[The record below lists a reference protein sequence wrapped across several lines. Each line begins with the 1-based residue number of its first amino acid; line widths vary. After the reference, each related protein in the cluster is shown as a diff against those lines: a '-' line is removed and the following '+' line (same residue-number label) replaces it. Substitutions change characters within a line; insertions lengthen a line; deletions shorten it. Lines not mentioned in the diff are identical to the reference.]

1 MSLAIRMSHETQI
14 RACREVPK
22 LARVMG
28 HWEVQTYT
36 LCDGWVNCWT
46 VSEGNEDPKP
56 HVFATRDEAAKEL
69 REHIADSILAAQDGD
84 LEEAYHLDEFQI
96 VFVEGAKFN

>member
-69 REHIADSILAAQDGD
+69 REYVADCHLAHEAGD
-84 LEEAYHLDEFQI
+84 MADVPCFEDHQI
-96 VFVEGAKFN
+96 VFVEA